1 MTLNVDPYHPAE
13 EGDVDQ
19 CAAVTR
25 ARVRTRVERNPD
37 RSVDV
42 YTYYTLHRGCGGG
55 AEVTYERPVFRLF
68 EGQTRSF
75 PPFRLDDPTYAWRFA
90 EFSAISY
97 SNGVAE
103 ITPGR

>member
-42 YTYYTLHRGCGGG
+42 YTYYTLHRG
-55 AEVTYERPVFRLF
+55 
-68 EGQTRSF
+68 
-75 PPFRLDDPTYAWRFA
+75 
-90 EFSAISY
+90 
-97 SNGVAE
+97 
-103 ITPGR
+103 